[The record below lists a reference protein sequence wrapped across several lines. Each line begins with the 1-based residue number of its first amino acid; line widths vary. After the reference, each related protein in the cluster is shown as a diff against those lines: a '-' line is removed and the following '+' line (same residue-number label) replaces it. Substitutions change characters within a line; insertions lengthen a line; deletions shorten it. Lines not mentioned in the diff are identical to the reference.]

1 MLEKNFKDTIINIKN
16 EIISTQ
22 TGILSDA
29 NIRLINLYFKL
40 GKIINDNSKWETSLQ
55 KHLKKN

>member
-1 MLEKNFKDTIINIKN
+1 MLEKDFKETIINIKN

-29 NIRLINLYFKL
+29 KTQN
-40 GKIINDNSKWETSLQ
+40 GETSL
-55 KHLKKN
+55 